1 MDLEKKLQF
10 LTGNDE
16 YSPSVK
22 ASDIDENNYNPNSN
36 YRSTM
41 ISVEDGYESDSLDSL
56 SIDSYLRMDNDSYSK
71 KAKKKDKKKNN
82 HNELFDAF
90 DEEDEE
96 SMIAKNPAYNK
107 LKGTKLYKKIT
118 KKMST
123 DMIDDFESFLEDDTF
138 FNSEESEE
146 LRNGLISM
154 GRKYARDTGVT
165 AEQSEITKTFSSS
178 EKRLK
183 DLYDEIARDKV
194 NIQKDIDQLRGMT
207 RGKNYKALS
216 DLNSSKTSYH
226 STQLQAIKEMNA
238 IKKTE
243 FEMRMKERAAKLA
256 STTGGGD
263 DISTNTIRSL
273 FGAGRNDIINAA
285 GGYSKVSGAIGNS
298 ISNQSFVSDDMSDEE
313 IEQTYFSDE
322 PEEVTDG
329 DKFLEYEG
337 KGVEY
342 TLLVDDDNSP
352 IEVVA
357 KDRDGNVIPDYP
369 MPTNVDQLNF
379 NVNMTTQSAEDDL
392 HRKYRVERV

>member
-16 YSPSVK
+16 YSTPVKPSH
-22 ASDIDENNYNPNSN
+22 IDEDDDYSIKSHSN
-36 YRSTM
+36 HM
-41 ISVEDGYESDSLDSL
+41 IPVEDDYFDDSLDSI
-56 SIDSYLRMDNDSYSK
+56 SIDSYLRLDDSSYK
-71 KAKKKDKKKNN
+71 KSKKNN
-82 HNELFDAF
+82 RKKEKYRPEVFDAF
-90 DEEDEE
+90 DDEDEE
-96 SMIAKNPAYNK
+96 SMVAKDPAFNK

-118 KKMST
+118 KRMTT
-123 DMIDDFESFLEDDTF
+123 DMIDDFESFLDDESNFSDEDSD
-138 FNSEESEE
+138 E

-154 GRKYARDTGVT
+154 GRKYARDTGVS

-226 STQLQAIKEMNA
+226 STQLQAIKEMNS

-256 STTGGGD
+256 NSTGGGD

-285 GGYSKVSGAIGNS
+285 GGYSKVSGATGTS
-298 ISNQSFVSDDMSDEE
+298 ISQSFVSDDMTDDE

-322 PEEVTDG
+322 PEETTDG

-357 KDRDGNVIPDYP
+357 KDRDGNIVPDYP
-369 MPTNVDQLNF
+369 MPTNVDQLQF
-379 NVNMTTQSAEDDL
+379 NINMTTQSAEDEL
-392 HRKYRVERV
+392 HRKYKVERI

>member
-22 ASDIDENNYNPNSN
+22 TSDIDEDNYKPNSN

-41 ISVEDGYESDSLDSL
+41 IPVEDDYESDSLNSL
-56 SIDSYLRMDNDSYSK
+56 SIDSYLRMDSASYSK

-183 DLYDEIARDKV
+183 DLYDEIARDKT
-194 NIQKDIDQLRGMT
+194 NIQKDIDQLRSMT

-243 FEMRMKERAAKLA
+243 FEMHMKERAAKLA

-298 ISNQSFVSDDMSDEE
+298 INGQSFVSDDMSDEE
-313 IEQTYFSDE
+313 IEQTYFADE
-322 PEEVTDG
+322 QDEVTDG